1 MGYQNRIYGYVYTN
15 EVNGFI
21 PYEDI
26 DIIRKY
32 NVNDRAI
39 FLDRGNREALKVL
52 KNYILLPGDILVI
65 RNIQSLG
72 TNKKFTKDYLR
83 YLYSKAIVVYFLENN
98 ELNQNLA
105 LDEKMSLIEATL
117 INIEREKKRQATI
130 LGINKMPVNEYG
142 VKYSRKTSNEI
153 GRPVIQIP
161 ENFGEI
167 YDNWKKGSLSSNE
180 AIEKSGLKR
189 TTFYSIVK
197 SYEEL
202 FVNV

>member
-1 MGYQNRIYGYVYTN
+1 M
-15 EVNGFI
+15 
-21 PYEDI
+21 
-26 DIIRKY
+26 
-32 NVNDRAI
+32 
-39 FLDRGNREALKVL
+39 

-83 YLYSKAIVVYFLENN
+83 YLYSKAIVVYFIENN

-130 LGINKMPVNEYG
+130 VGINRMPVNEYG

-167 YDNWKKGSLSSNE
+167 YNNWKKGSLSSNE